1 MLFEALLQTFHGKY
15 FYFGFKLSGTSHS
28 QAATLKDVLTYT
40 SDESQT
46 SSQFENNFEKSHTLV
61 YQILPTAASSLV
73 TVTDRMRQAVSALKH
88 GNTLANSLSHRKDIR
103 HMSMVSEHGLS
114 RSDSISSCR
123 NSYVEN
129 SKQESVAFSFEES
142 DTSSSSF
149 TNSQNRSRFTKQ
161 NPSNIT
167 CRSSKTQRTRNDC
180 TSVLNMN
187 GTFIKNVHAKEQSQ
201 SVNMT
206 ADLTTTL
213 ANEIV
218 RQLDYNTTGEL
229 GICNTSSRIDHE
241 LRIREIKRKVENF
254 SRCILLSQ
262 RNEKESKREHFSKGS
277 VKTKSQNVSLSAVS
291 NTASIP
297 EFEEQISRKS
307 ENEKD
312 SNGCLRQSL
321 LYCDN
326 PNFPSTGHRSSKTSD
341 MNSDLDDSHSL
352 TAFLESQTDTFENG
366 ANSFKAKQTDL
377 QSNAKVK
384 SINEKVQ
391 DRYCGGINEPLK
403 TNQIHNE
410 TEDKKGKDNISQ
422 ISEVVREELP
432 YSEGLDTFF
441 GTQFTDELLEHF
453 EEEEEEKGEENV
465 EQIESSKK
473 SNISN
478 GLEMPLQNETCLS
491 NGMQAGDFID
501 LPESEGLEAFLST
514 FDDGIKDSGLCSD
527 NTATSLEQND
537 ENAKDF
543 KNKEKMSARYSQGN
557 KRSVT
562 VHNTEKPSH
571 NSEELNTKSVFK
583 SENLSNRSANET
595 TDSELDSFLANITDE
610 IKVSEEMRTSEINRE
625 SLNKSNID
633 NDCSIDLD
641 DYLDGINTSNIDV
654 QNFEAIKL
662 NPVVIEIPANEK
674 DNDYNCEK
682 TSLNQII
689 TEEKNIIMSEI
700 EMCPDL
706 NRAEKCSVE
715 ELNDIK
721 TDTIN
726 DKESPP
732 PLTNYMDE
740 NILAK
745 RNTESV
751 SIRLDNSLHW
761 HDDSFEDVLH
771 ENSQSLYSDLDNAL
785 ISVQNVTLNDC
796 GTSVITY
803 SSRGIELESCK
814 DNSVIPSLTVSGSS
828 HVGTNSETIENEIEI
843 IPMASVV
850 NSSIDLFDDSYCSPN
865 IKLQAVLHADQNV
878 IVGDSDTEKN
888 RDASS
893 ESDDSIIMDSPN
905 SFVDEKKTR
914 GDSLASLFRN
924 RLCLPAVEKEET
936 VKNVKF
942 HRQLRRVSSC
952 QLMDIK
958 MKLNTSP
965 HRKGKGRRKS
975 ILKVKPDEKLKQ
987 RSPISDHVSNGV
999 NNVSLDILEEKSHLF
1014 MSRNTEKED
1023 NDKNVSISG
1032 SQDLF
1037 SDNEEII
1044 KSSISPTEIINNIL
1058 DDYIDKRKLVENL
1071 QDTSVIHVNGDALGS
1086 GTGTGNNVSIAELSG
1101 SQDLFSQDPSVN
1113 QNYSKQ
1119 LCMGESATFNV
1130 LGILENDL
1138 NHKVTVT
1145 KGLKHSSCDVLED
1158 EKNSNHFVRKQ
1169 AFLRDV
1175 LLDVT
1180 NTPNDF
1186 HRNTNKPLVEENK
1199 QPKSKSGYQIIAD
1212 TPDLSACQKENK
1224 PVYPKCCSN
1233 EWPVNK
1239 AKTLDAKNVSNTK
1252 EILKMTAAV
1261 TMSRSQNSSVIVE
1274 DSPDLFA
1281 DSPGAPANTVSLP
1294 SKSNV
1299 KLFPTLL
1306 CKKLFS

>member
-88 GNTLANSLSHRKDIR
+88 GNTLANSLGHRKDIR

-123 NSYVEN
+123 NSYIEN
-129 SKQESVAFSFEES
+129 SKQESVAFSFDES

-180 TSVLNMN
+180 TSVSKMN

-206 ADLTTTL
+206 ADLTTTF

-241 LRIREIKRKVENF
+241 LGIREIKRKVENF

-262 RNEKESKREHFSKGS
+262 HFNKGS

-297 EFEEQISRKS
+297 EFEEQILQKS

-341 MNSDLDDSHSL
+341 MNSDLDESHSL

-391 DRYCGGINEPLK
+391 DRYCSGINEPLK

-422 ISEVVREELP
+422 ISEVVREEMP

-453 EEEEEEKGEENV
+453 EEEEEKGEENV

-537 ENAKDF
+537 ENPKDF
-543 KNKEKMSARYSQGN
+543 KNKEKMSVRHSQGN

-562 VHNTEKPSH
+562 VHNTDKPSH
-571 NSEELNTKSVFK
+571 NREELNTKSVFK
-583 SENLSNRSANET
+583 SDNLSNRSANET

-641 DYLDGINTSNIDV
+641 EYLDGINTSNIDV

-721 TDTIN
+721 TDAIN

-751 SIRLDNSLHW
+751 SIRHDNSLHW
-761 HDDSFEDVLH
+761 HDDSF

-785 ISVQNVTLNDC
+785 ISMQNGTLNDC
-796 GTSVITY
+796 GTSVLIN
-803 SSRGIELESCK
+803 SSPGFEHESSK
-814 DNSVIPSLTVSGSS
+814 DNSVIPSLPFSS
-828 HVGTNSETIENEIEI
+828 SAHVGTHSETIENEIEI
-843 IPMASVV
+843 IPVASVV
-850 NSSIDLFDDSYCSPN
+850 NSSIDLFDDSYCSAN

-878 IVGDSDTEKN
+878 IVGDSDTEKT

-893 ESDDSIIMDSPN
+893 ESDDSIIMDSPS
-905 SFVDEKKTR
+905 SFVEEKNTR
-914 GDSLASLFRN
+914 GDSLASLFRS

-975 ILKVKPDEKLKQ
+975 IRKVKPDEKLKQ
-987 RSPISDHVSNGV
+987 RSPISDHVSFGV
-999 NNVSLDILEEKSHLF
+999 NKVSLDILEEKSHLL
-1014 MSRNTEKED
+1014 MSRNTEKD
-1023 NDKNVSISG
+1023 SNCNDVSISG

-1037 SDNEEII
+1037 SDNEGFTKIRT
-1044 KSSISPTEIINNIL
+1044 SPTEIINNII
-1058 DDYIDKRKLVENL
+1058 DNYIDRKIVVEKLN
-1071 QDTSVIHVNGDALGS
+1071 DASVIQVNGYAFRTDTGS
-1086 GTGTGNNVSIAELSG
+1086 GDKKNDVSIAELSG
-1101 SQDLFSQDPSVN
+1101 SQDLFSQDPSVD
-1113 QNYSKQ
+1113 QK
-1119 LCMGESATFNV
+1119 ESEQSPIDDSANLNV
-1130 LGILENDL
+1130 FGILENDI
-1138 NHKVTVT
+1138 NHKVTVSE
-1145 KGLKHSSCDVLED
+1145 GLKHATCDVSED
-1158 EKNSNHFVRKQ
+1158 DKNSNHLGRKQ
-1169 AFLRDV
+1169 VCLRDV

-1186 HRNTNKPLVEENK
+1186 HRNMNKPLVQENK
-1199 QPKSKSGYQIIAD
+1199 QPKSKSGHQIIAD

-1224 PVYPKCCSN
+1224 PVDPKCCAIN
-1233 EWPVNK
+1233 ERPVTK
-1239 AKTLDAKNVSNTK
+1239 AKAVGAKNVSNAK
-1252 EILKMTAAV
+1252 EILTMNAAV
-1261 TMSRSQNSSVIVE
+1261 TMSRSQNAGVIVE

-1294 SKSNV
+1294 SKSNI